1 VEVPTIR
8 RVVSRVSRHQPP
20 AATHVPLSTGIV
32 RLGLGRCSQ
41 LLASEDNSGPASG
54 LQGESSRHARILPIS
69 VRIAFNRALYKT
81 TNKIAKNH
89 RTFIRPDT
97 NLMISSKK
105 TFTFSPYR
113 SEPFLP
119 LRRNVPELCP
129 PRLELSRLWNCES
142 FLPSRVQTAC
152 RRQFRGRV
160 PQQS

>member
-1 VEVPTIR
+1 MR
-8 RVVSRVSRHQPP
+8 C
-20 AATHVPLSTGIV
+20 
-32 RLGLGRCSQ
+32 CSQ

-129 PRLELSRLWNCES
+129 PCLELSRLWNCES
-142 FLPSRVQTAC
+142 FLAADGTATLPSTPTFLHCSPSKWCGNNPSGATMCIRLSVC
-152 RRQFRGRV
+152 
-160 PQQS
+160 